1 MTTPTSD
8 SDRLLDVQEAAVM
21 LGTFNSSGVRFPRRF
36 ISERRIRFLR
46 IGRMVRIPE
55 SAIRELIE
63 QNTVEPIR
71 VARERTAA

>member
-21 LGTFNSSGVRFPRRF
+21 LGTFNTSGVRCPRRL
-36 ISERRIRFLR
+36 ISERRIRFVR

-71 VARERTAA
+71 VALERNAA